1 MTANIIGALPAEA
14 YAAGSAESRTYEKEG
29 YNVTYRIEGEWQD
42 HHRIEIT
49 LQNTGD
55 EPILNWALKYESSG
69 ELSDLWNS
77 RLYER
82 NEEFVIIKNSGY
94 NYKIEPAG
102 SVTCGYIVT
111 GENCIIPEN
120 IELCSRRIDVSSG
133 YDVDLDIINDWH
145 TGFQAEV
152 EIENTSDEPIE
163 AWTLFFN
170 GNFTI
175 NNLWDAKLL
184 ANENGSYEI
193 ANQLWTTPIKPGE
206 KTSFG
211 FTADKSATV
220 EAKAENYR
228 LTAVVIGESSLEY
241 EPVTDFEQD
250 SDSDGLPDYYEKIL
264 GTDPKNADTDGDGLS
279 DGYEVMYLGTDP
291 LKADS
296 DDNGINDGDEDS
308 DNDGLS
314 NLKECELGTDPKNAD
329 TDGDGLS
336 DGEEVNKYRTD
347 PLKYDT
353 DGDKISDGDEIKL
366 GLDPKSTL
374 SNGILDNERIFE
386 QTLPSDSDAFS
397 AINSDEETPF
407 DVSIDIKAAGAAES
421 NIAVRESG
429 YSNIIENS
437 AIIGT
442 APEFIYTDG
451 LKVDEVTVK
460 FELEESVVNNT
471 LGIYADES
479 DEFKGIKRFNV
490 FRYFEDINML
500 LPIETFHD
508 EASKTVYAKTDR
520 MGTYCLVDM
529 EIFLDNLSEQLNS
542 EDQLENEVRVEE
554 SEAMSKNT
562 ADEYICCS
570 VDKYEAKA
578 SSEDDFDVVFL
589 IDSRKLVSK
598 NGSTDFEVIKRNITE
613 AADTIFIKSPNAHV
627 RIVVMNPMLGSGW
640 DKSTYRV
647 MKVSDIRGVEPSKN
661 NSFFTNYED
670 VCSAIEEIRNENRS
684 GEDCNLTD
692 ALRDTYEY
700 AKAVRRKTII
710 FCLFKAKGTL
720 YQSKNESA
728 YDFLNDIRD
737 NSLDISI
744 NAICDDSDQSEKYGY
759 AVDMCNMTK
768 GLFSDGYEHSSEM
781 MLSQIYVD
789 GGKIQNAYKVIIAT
803 GYKTVKLDGPITND
817 CIKAA
822 QNTEN
827 CKNRKLI
834 SDLYSGYADTDKDG
848 LFDFEEIMFQ
858 MKYDNY
864 DEKRWL
870 IDNTDPDNIKLLTY
884 SQILDI
890 VGEEYFYVEKGL
902 ERYRNMTD
910 EVNWNPD
917 SLMNAYVLPI
927 KSDPTSVD
935 GDGDGI
941 IDRLDG
947 FALIADN
954 DMPIIFKILV
964 TCEKAKYEDILLL
977 SEFSTDQKA
986 YLCNVS
992 LADMFKEKC
1001 FLDVAAFDAKGNIS
1015 NADEYVGDYYLLAYG
1030 SGDDANYYS
1039 VKWYDYSFI
1048 KKIKVLNTTGKI
1060 RKYSQINYDELR
1072 QEYGSYDF
1080 WASLSE
1086 AGQRWLKNVSETDEK
1101 NIQNIRDSV
1110 NYIGDSID
1118 KLAQYSVGYVV
1129 IDVYTPG
1136 LRDHVETN
1144 IKALVTGFEIK
1155 AYETI
1160 SSTTKTPTYALM
1172 MPSSVI
1178 ERDYLYRKEY
1188 KQKYGVDPGKHLLR
1202 SLFATHISNQS
1213 DSVFMSIDEFDS
1225 EFLTGTSQERMEY
1238 IGGKL
1243 WDACFRAYLKE
1254 LIQKAGNAEE
1264 QYKKET
1270 GKPFDIEEVKK
1281 KDKSK
1286 RSNLENEIIDVYD
1299 YIDITESTDAD
1310 LSEEGVTSIV
1320 VYSELSESL
1329 TKLTETVG
1337 DKFLCLMSDCQ
1348 NQANELIVLSIGNE
1362 AAIKDLLQTNYSEFV
1377 NGVNLYGMTYAE
1389 LAVKYGVQFVQ
1400 AVDIYPQYAGD
1411 IIRIVNEYEYD
1422 AIEVLRSGVTPKA
1435 IVSLEE
1441 IGLTPDDFYGKGKIR
1456 NLRIESDDDAK
1467 ILIDSR
1473 NKIHS
1478 LFSDD
1483 ELSELKLVVLEHQ
1496 NKLKSEYTGKAPY
1509 FTPAVAGVAYRNS
1522 DGTITYY
1529 FGANDYSGTVP
1540 ELPDILQKRKDEMSS
1555 DIISA
1560 AYENEGAIGSHA
1572 EIYAVT
1578 KMFKEHPT
1586 ASNDDFVIY
1595 VNYSRPYNSP
1605 TTGRAFYTCAHCK
1618 ELLKE
1623 FNILSNVEGF

>member
-1 MTANIIGALPAEA
+1 MKHRIISAISAAVMTANIIGALPAEA

-94 NYKIEPAG
+94 NYEIEPAG

-220 EAKAENYR
+220 ETKAENYR

-479 DEFKGIKRFNV
+479 DEFKGIKRLNV

-554 SEAMSKNT
+554 SEAMSQNT
-562 ADEYICCS
+562 ADEYICRS
-570 VDKYEAKA
+570 VDKYEAKTR
-578 SSEDDFDVVFL
+578 SEDDFDVVFL

-700 AKAVRRKTII
+700 AKAIRRKTII

-789 GGKIQNAYKVIIAT
+789 GGKIQNAYRAIIAT
-803 GYKTVKLDGPITND
+803 GYKTIELTSSLQ
-817 CIKAA
+817 
-822 QNTEN
+822 QNYEWYQKSKTEDIEN
-827 CKNRKLI
+827 V
-834 SDLYSGYADTDKDG
+834 DDTDGDG
-848 LFDFEEIMFQ
+848 LYDYQEIMFENEITSLYGKVSYEELITVDENGDVILPTF
-858 MKYDNY
+858 KY
-864 DEKRWL
+864 
-870 IDNTDPDNIKLLTY
+870 ITY
-884 SQILDI
+884 NVLDLA
-890 VGEEYFYVEKGL
+890 YVEKGL
-902 ERYRNMTD
+902 ERYCNITGENARG
-910 EVNWNPD
+910 VIQ
-917 SLMNAYVLPI
+917 SLNNVPILPI
-927 KSDPTSVD
+927 KSDPTIKD
-935 GDGDGI
+935 GDGDGFEDAVDKNPLGYKIENKSI
-941 IDRLDG
+941 IIYD
-947 FALIADN
+947 ISS
-954 DMPIIFKILV
+954 
-964 TCEKAKYEDILLL
+964 EDID
-977 SEFSTDQKA
+977 SEINYRKNFAPIYK
-986 YLCNVS
+986 
-992 LADMFKEKC
+992 K
-1001 FLDVAAFDAKGNIS
+1001 IS
-1015 NADEYVGDYYLLAYG
+1015 NTEYIPC
-1030 SGDDANYYS
+1030 SF
-1039 VKWYDYSFI
+1039 YDSEGISYCDNFVDI
-1048 KKIKVLNTTGKI
+1048 WNE
-1060 RKYSQINYDELR
+1060 IN
-1072 QEYGSYDF
+1072 
-1080 WASLSE
+1080 
-1086 AGQRWLKNVSETDEK
+1086 
-1101 NIQNIRDSV
+1101 I
-1110 NYIGDSID
+1110 
-1118 KLAQYSVGYVV
+1118 
-1129 IDVYTPG
+1129 P
-1136 LRDHVETN
+1136 
-1144 IKALVTGFEIK
+1144 KALELKGAVFYEI
-1155 AYETI
+1155 
-1160 SSTTKTPTYALM
+1160 
-1172 MPSSVI
+1172 
-1178 ERDYLYRKEY
+1178 
-1188 KQKYGVDPGKHLLR
+1188 
-1202 SLFATHISNQS
+1202 
-1213 DSVFMSIDEFDS
+1213 
-1225 EFLTGTSQERMEY
+1225 
-1238 IGGKL
+1238 
-1243 WDACFRAYLKE
+1243 
-1254 LIQKAGNAEE
+1254 
-1264 QYKKET
+1264 
-1270 GKPFDIEEVKK
+1270 
-1281 KDKSK
+1281 
-1286 RSNLENEIIDVYD
+1286 
-1299 YIDITESTDAD
+1299 
-1310 LSEEGVTSIV
+1310 
-1320 VYSELSESL
+1320 ESL
-1329 TKLTETVG
+1329 TIVAHGAIGEMAGFTSNNVFENQINSIIFPISKLKQQKINKLTLEICNSGNLDATDAG
-1337 DKFLCLMSDCQ
+1337 RNLNIALAFLKSQPNIKEVYAYDGYVSYNIALNISITKPILNPSQKNSDDFMNKSIEINGRGRFSNGKVKYYRDSNGNICCNNKYKYCFISDTMNLYDYFSRNFITIFGVT
-1348 NQANELIVLSIGNE
+1348 NQYDLLIKLD
-1362 AAIKDLLQTNYSEFV
+1362 AIKYN
-1377 NGVNLYGMTYAE
+1377 
-1389 LAVKYGVQFVQ
+1389 
-1400 AVDIYPQYAGD
+1400 P
-1411 IIRIVNEYEYD
+1411 
-1422 AIEVLRSGVTPKA
+1422 
-1435 IVSLEE
+1435 
-1441 IGLTPDDFYGKGKIR
+1441 
-1456 NLRIESDDDAK
+1456 LRIE
-1467 ILIDSR
+1467 
-1473 NKIHS
+1473 
-1478 LFSDD
+1478 
-1483 ELSELKLVVLEHQ
+1483 
-1496 NKLKSEYTGKAPY
+1496 
-1509 FTPAVAGVAYRNS
+1509 
-1522 DGTITYY
+1522 
-1529 FGANDYSGTVP
+1529 
-1540 ELPDILQKRKDEMSS
+1540 
-1555 DIISA
+1555 
-1560 AYENEGAIGSHA
+1560 
-1572 EIYAVT
+1572 
-1578 KMFKEHPT
+1578 
-1586 ASNDDFVIY
+1586 VIVD
-1595 VNYSRPYNSP
+1595 VN
-1605 TTGRAFYTCAHCK
+1605 
-1618 ELLKE
+1618 
-1623 FNILSNVEGF
+1623 